1 MHTEEIS
8 SSISTAKVKITLRL
22 GSTTPAEMAV
32 RRLEAHTSAQEHV
45 TRLPKLDL
53 PQFAGNPI
61 HWQSFWDCF
70 EATVHNNS
78 CLTGVSYLRAQLC
91 GDAARDIAVFQL
103 TNDSYDHSITLLKQ
117 RFRQIY
123 KQVDAHMQ
131 ALIDSPSPNNTLP
144 SLREFYD
151 TTETKGLVRQFAGT
165 YSVMETASKT
175 KQNII
180 RAHGR
185 NKWTELQAAI
195 LNELHILEMGLT
207 HLYRLPHSQ
216 SVKDPNQNKLCYNC
230 LGHT

>member
-22 GSTTPAEMAV
+22 GSRTPAEMAV

-45 TRLPKLDL
+45 TRLPKPDL

-70 EATVHNNS
+70 EATVHNNP

-151 TTETKGLVRQFAGT
+151 TTERHIRSLATLGKPKDSYGSLLVPILLWKLPPRQSRISSEHMVETNGQSCKQP
-165 YSVMETASKT
+165 YSMSC
-175 KQNII
+175 IFL
-180 RAHGR
+180 R
-185 NKWTELQAAI
+185 W
-195 LNELHILEMGLT
+195 
-207 HLYRLPHSQ
+207 
-216 SVKDPNQNKLCYNC
+216 D
-230 LGHT
+230 